1 MTEIPLRPITISGV
15 SIPMVAPTS
24 STMISSDEPRCQG
37 FNQSRIR
44 FPLSVGIELARDSIV
59 GIPIPCSI
67 SLPAKSVD
75 PDQSA
80 RWPSIGL
87 SGSPDDESTVVMA
100 LATIVLED
108 NEDEEMVDV
117 ANEESV
123 EPHYVGNA
131 EAVEM
136 VFKAPELGDRTL
148 PLKVDDYNPQ
158 GYRRSNFIHAHH
170 C

>member
-1 MTEIPLRPITISGV
+1 
-15 SIPMVAPTS
+15 
-24 STMISSDEPRCQG
+24 
-37 FNQSRIR
+37 
-44 FPLSVGIELARDSIV
+44 
-59 GIPIPCSI
+59 
-67 SLPAKSVD
+67 
-75 PDQSA
+75 
-80 RWPSIGL
+80 
-87 SGSPDDESTVVMA
+87 MA

-131 EAVEM
+131 EAVET

-158 GYRRSNFIHAHH
+158 GYRCSNFIHAHH
-170 C
+170 CEDVVLVGTDAHGAEVTKLHGEHGCKMLLHHYYYYHYSITANIANLEVYLYSMTQQ